1 MKKES
6 QKPFFAFFLG
16 NSVSQMYTCLIT
28 NKQGLLDFVTEVS
41 AVRTI
46 VQESQVRK
54 NHCSLIE
61 LVLFLQT
68 INLELFPTL
77 YPQKA
82 ISCVFARP
90 AVS

>member
-1 MKKES
+1 
-6 QKPFFAFFLG
+6 
-16 NSVSQMYTCLIT
+16 MYTCLIT
-28 NKQGLLDFVTEVS
+28 NKQGLLDFIAEVS

-82 ISCVFARP
+82 ISSVFARP
-90 AVS
+90 AVSGKVGFL